1 MTFKKAIIKIVQIL
15 VIEVI
20 NLFNS
25 INFIIGFEFY
35 LSTAFSHDHEK
46 TLSPE
51 ALTLNRCHLY
61 QIHEIPTKSS
71 LSQSLQ

>member
-1 MTFKKAIIKIVQIL
+1 MTFKKAIIKIIQIL
-15 VIEVI
+15 VIEV

-46 TLSPE
+46 TLPPQ

-61 QIHEIPTKSS
+61 QLHELPSKPS
-71 LSQSLQ
+71 LSNSPK